1 MDQSYDAVIT
11 RMQKY
16 IKNTPESE
24 SLRFGLGFAEFCA
37 LRDILAKDMI
47 ADAFF
52 LAFSY
57 GRAKGYRLARFRE
70 ERRLT
75 EWPDCYTVYGAIPR

>member
-16 IKNTPESE
+16 IRNTPESE

-57 GRAKGYRLARFRE
+57 GRAKGYRLARSE
-70 ERRLT
+70 KK
-75 EWPDCYTVYGAIPR
+75 GG

>member
-47 ADAFF
+47 AHAFF

-57 GRAKGYRLARFRE
+57 GRAKGYRLARSE
-70 ERRLT
+70 KK
-75 EWPDCYTVYGAIPR
+75 GG

>member
-1 MDQSYDAVIT
+1 MDSVSSSPLMS
-11 RMQKY
+11 RKRRVSLSVMQKY

-57 GRAKGYRLARFRE
+57 GRAKGYRLARSE
-70 ERRLT
+70 KK
-75 EWPDCYTVYGAIPR
+75 GG